1 MKRFRAGVHQDT
13 GASAVEYGL
22 IVFAVAALIAL
33 AVFSFGGAVRGLFQ
47 NSCDTIKQASETSAT
62 STCGP

>member
-1 MKRFRAGVHQDT
+1 MTRRSIRHNDE

-22 IVFAVAALIAL
+22 IVFAVAALIVV

-47 NSCDTIKQASETSAT
+47 DSCNSIKDGSQSSAS
-62 STCGP
+62 CGP

>member
-1 MKRFRAGVHQDT
+1 MFRRSMRLNDE

-47 NSCDTIKQASETSAT
+47 DSCNTIRHSAESTSAN
-62 STCGP
+62 CGP

>member
-1 MKRFRAGVHQDT
+1 MSRRSIRRSDE

-47 NSCDTIKQASETSAT
+47 DSCNTIKQNAQQTSAA
-62 STCGP
+62 CGP

>member
-1 MKRFRAGVHQDT
+1 MKRLQADLHRDN

-47 NSCDTIKQASETSAT
+47 DSCNTIRDQAQPSA
-62 STCGP
+62 TCGP

>member
-1 MKRFRAGVHQDT
+1 MKRLRADRHRDN

-22 IVFAVAALIAL
+22 IVFAIAALIAL

-47 NSCDTIKQASETSAT
+47 DSCNTIRDQAQPSAT
-62 STCGP
+62 CGQ

>member
-1 MKRFRAGVHQDT
+1 VKRFGARLRQDT

-22 IVFAVAALIAL
+22 IVFAIAALIAL

-47 NSCDTIKQASETSAT
+47 DSCNTIKQGGQSTSAP
-62 STCGP
+62 CGS

>member
-1 MKRFRAGVHQDT
+1 MKRLRADLHRDN

-47 NSCDTIKQASETSAT
+47 DSCNSIRDQAQPSA
-62 STCGP
+62 TCGP

>member
-1 MKRFRAGVHQDT
+1 MKGYRAIAHQDT

-22 IVFAVAALIAL
+22 IVFAIAALIAL

-47 NSCDTIKQASETSAT
+47 DSCNTIRDQAQPSA
-62 STCGP
+62 SCGP